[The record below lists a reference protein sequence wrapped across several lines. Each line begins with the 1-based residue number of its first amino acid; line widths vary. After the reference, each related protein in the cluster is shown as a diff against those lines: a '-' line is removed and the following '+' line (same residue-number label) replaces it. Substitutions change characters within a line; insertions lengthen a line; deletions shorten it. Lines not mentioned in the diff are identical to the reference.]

1 MYAQTAALSSWRSA
15 GVADRGGFA
24 RLALPPDRA
33 AETEE
38 LAAVLWASVHGAADL
53 VMSQLIP
60 AGVDP
65 IGERIVAQVARLLD

>member
-1 MYAQTAALSSWRSA
+1 MPKQRRYHHGDLRASLIEA
-15 GVADRGGFA
+15 VFA

-38 LAAVLWASVHGAADL
+38 LAAVLWASVHGTADL

-60 AGVDP
+60 TGADP

>member
-1 MYAQTAALSSWRSA
+1 M
-15 GVADRGGFA
+15 V
-24 RLALPPDRA
+24 PHRA

-38 LAAVLWASVHGAADL
+38 LAAVLWASVHGTADL

-60 AGVDP
+60 ADADP